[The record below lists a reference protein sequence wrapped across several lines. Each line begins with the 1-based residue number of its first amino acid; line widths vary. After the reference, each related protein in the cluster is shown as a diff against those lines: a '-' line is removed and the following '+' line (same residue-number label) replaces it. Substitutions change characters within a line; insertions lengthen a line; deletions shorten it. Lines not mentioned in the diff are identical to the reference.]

1 MKSKAII
8 PLILGLAVGLATVKL
23 AVNTIRKAQA
33 GSRSV
38 TMVTTVRAR
47 LDIDAFKEITP
58 DMVELIETP
67 ENAFVPEGDRVEN
80 LEDVIGRVSGKG
92 IPQHSPVLLSMLAP
106 EGTAAGMVGRIPVGF
121 RAVSVRID
129 EVTGVAFQINPG
141 DWVDVIVVMDVA
153 RLRGG
158 GRDTVAEVILQKV
171 RVAAIGYSTSA
182 VARPGVGKIKPAKSA
197 TLLVAEQDVPKL
209 HLASTRGKITLSM
222 RGHEE
227 GTSKHP
233 ATASLRDV
241 VSALREPTRV
251 PYGQGDTPPTRNEP
265 QEALP
270 HEVVV
275 YHAAGRARDPSTIE
289 RITFEHE
296 RSSKI
301 VSVSE
306 GHPSRAASV
315 MRQAVGERSRR
326 GRHNFGGDDA
336 DEE

>member
-38 TMVTTVRAR
+38 TTVTTVRAR
-47 LDIDAFKEITP
+47 LDIDAYKEITP

-67 ENAFVPEGDRVEN
+67 ENAFAPEGDRVEN
-80 LEDVIGRVSGKG
+80 LEVVIGRVAGKA

-106 EGTAAGMVGRIPVGF
+106 EGTAAGMVGRIPDGF

-129 EVTGVAFQINPG
+129 EVTGVAFQITPG
-141 DWVDVIVVMDVA
+141 DWVDVIVVLDVA
-153 RLRGG
+153 SLRGG
-158 GRDTVAEVILQKV
+158 GRETIAEVILQRV
-171 RVAAIGYSTSA
+171 RVAAIGYATSA
-182 VARPGVGKIKPAKSA
+182 ATRPGVGKIKPAKSA
-197 TLLVAEQDVPKL
+197 TLLVAQQDVPKL
-209 HLASTRGKITLSM
+209 HLASTRGKITLAM
-222 RGHEE
+222 RGHDVE
-227 GTSKHP
+227 TSDRP
-233 ATASLRDV
+233 VTASLRDV
-241 VSALREPTRV
+241 VSALRKPSLD
-251 PYGQGDTPPTRNEP
+251 PPGQRDAPPIWNEP
-265 QEALP
+265 VEGLP
-270 HEVVV
+270 YEVVV

-289 RITFEHE
+289 RITFENG

-306 GHPSRAASV
+306 GHPSRGAAAMGQSAG
-315 MRQAVGERSRR
+315 RGPGRDRRNFRGE
-326 GRHNFGGDDA
+326 DV